1 MEEHKTPFSD
11 KGPIG
16 QKITIVEEDKIISDD
31 SEVSEC
37 LNNFF
42 RDAVK
47 QLNIK
52 ENVHL
57 LNRTETA
64 EDSVDTAIEKIQI
77 SSKYTKNKRKCKCNN
92 FQL

>member
-1 MEEHKTPFSD
+1 MEEHKPLFQI
-11 KGPIG
+11 K
-16 QKITIVEEDKIISDD
+16 VLLDD

-47 QLNIK
+47 QLGIK

-57 LNRTETA
+57 LNLIETA
-64 EDSVDTAIEKIQI
+64 EDSIDTDIEKFKFHPSILKIQ
-77 SSKYTKNKRKCKCNN
+77 
-92 FQL
+92 